1 MDALD
6 GLECDALVI
15 GGGPAGLAAAIAMR
29 MRGMDV
35 VVADAARPPIDKACG
50 EGILP
55 TGVAALRRLGVR
67 LTAESGFPI
76 HGIRFI
82 EGAASIEA
90 AFRSGCGLG
99 LRRTC
104 LHQLLVARAAEL
116 GVRLHWDT
124 PISGALRLGSTPWLI
139 GADGQQSRIRSD
151 ARLDAASFRSTRFGF
166 RRHYRM
172 APWTSMV
179 EVYWGDRCQLY
190 VTPVSADEVGV
201 AILTRDPHFRLDRA
215 LRQFPALE
223 RRLRGALDA
232 GMERGAITTTR
243 CLRRVFRDRTV
254 LIGDA
259 SGSVDAIAGD
269 GLSLSF
275 VQAFALAD
283 AVAEGDLSAYQ
294 TRHRSLT
301 RRTALMAGLLLL
313 LDRAPRLRRIVW
325 RGLAFE
331 PSLFSRML
339 AAHTPPA

>member
-1 MDALD
+1 MASLG
-6 GLECDALVI
+6 GLHCDALVI

-29 MRGMDV
+29 MRGLDV
-35 VVADAARPPIDKACG
+35 VVADATRPPIDKACG

-55 TGVAALRRLGVR
+55 AGVVALNRLGVR

-82 EGAASIEA
+82 EGAETIEA

-124 PISGALRLGSTPWLI
+124 AISGAPRLESAPWLV

-151 ARLDAASFRSTRFGF
+151 AGLDAGSFRSIRFGF

-179 EVYWGDRCQLY
+179 EVYWGHRCQLY
-190 VTPVSADEVGV
+190 VTPVAADEVGV
-201 AILTRDPHFRLDRA
+201 AILTRDSHLRLDCA
-215 LRQFPALE
+215 LREFPALQ
-223 RRLRGALDA
+223 RRLRSASEA
-232 GMERGAITTTR
+232 GTERGAITTTR
-243 CLRRVFRDRTV
+243 RLRRVFRDRTV

-259 SGSVDAIAGD
+259 SGSVDAIAGE
-269 GLSLSF
+269 GLSMSF

-283 AVAEGDLSAYQ
+283 AVAAGDLRPYQ
-294 TRHRSLT
+294 AKHCSLA
-301 RRTALMAGLLLL
+301 RRPALMAGLLLL

>member
-1 MDALD
+1 MHPLS
-6 GLECDALVI
+6 GLQCDALVI

-29 MRGMDV
+29 LRGLDV

-55 TGVAALRRLGVR
+55 AGVAALHRLGVR

-82 EGAASIEA
+82 EGAETIEA
-90 AFRSGCGLG
+90 AFSSGCGLG

-104 LHQLLVARAAEL
+104 LHQLLVNRATEV

-124 PISGALRLGSTPWLI
+124 PISGVPRLESAPWII
-139 GADGQQSRIRSD
+139 GADGQQSQIRGD
-151 ARLDAASFRSTRFGF
+151 AGLEAASFRSTRFGF
-166 RRHYRM
+166 RRHYRLE
-172 APWTSMV
+172 PWTSMV

-201 AILTRDPHFRLDRA
+201 AILTRDSHLRLDRA
-215 LRQFPALE
+215 LREFPVLE
-223 RRLRGALDA
+223 RRLRAASDA

-269 GLSLSF
+269 GLSMSF

-283 AVAEGDLSAYQ
+283 AVAAGNLGAYQ
-294 TRHRSLT
+294 AKHRSLA
-301 RRTALMAGLLLL
+301 RRPALMAGLLLL
-313 LDRAPRLRRIVW
+313 LDRAPRLRRFVW

>member
-1 MDALD
+1 MNQL
-6 GLECDALVI
+6 GELQCDALVV

-29 MRGMDV
+29 MQGLHV
-35 VVADAARPPIDKACG
+35 VVADAAHPPIDKACG

-55 TGVAALRRLGVR
+55 TGVAALYRLGVR

-82 EGAASIEA
+82 EGAATIEA
-90 AFRSGCGLG
+90 AFHSGFGLG

-104 LHQLLVARAAEL
+104 LHRLLVARAAEL
-116 GVRLHWDT
+116 GVHLLWDT
-124 PISGALRLGSTPWLI
+124 AIGEVPRLASAPWLL
-139 GADGQQSRIRSD
+139 GADGQQSRIRSG
-151 ARLDAASFRSTRFGF
+151 AGLDAEWFRSTRFGF

-179 EVYWGDRCQLY
+179 EVYWGDRCQVY

-201 AILTRDPHFRLDRA
+201 AILTRDSHLRIDRA
-215 LRQFPALE
+215 LSEFPTLE
-223 RRLRGALDA
+223 RRLRGASDA
-232 GMERGAITTTR
+232 GMERGAITGTR

-275 VQAFALAD
+275 VQALALAD
-283 AVAEGDLSAYQ
+283 AVAAGDLRAYQ
-294 TRHRSLT
+294 ARHRSLAL
-301 RRTALMAGLLLL
+301 RPALMAGLLLL
-313 LDRAPRLRRIVW
+313 LDRTPRLRRLVW
-325 RGLAFE
+325 RGLALE
-331 PSLFSRML
+331 PSLFTLML